1 MKIAIVDDEDYW
13 RKNTEQCIRKI
24 EQTDTE
30 VVVYDNP
37 ISYLACKDDYDISLI
52 DIEMP
57 EMDGFETIKRAREKK
72 QDGIFMILTTH
83 TEMSRKGYLVNAF
96 RYLDKKNLKEELE
109 EALLAS
115 KKLFEKN
122 KKIILNIVGEAQQ
135 ELALKNIYYFE
146 AQKHGILIYTSL
158 GVKRIN
164 DSMAEMEQKL
174 DNKWFY
180 RCHNSFIVNL
190 DEIEA
195 LKGTVIYMKNGD
207 DIDISRR
214 KVSEFKK
221 TFLKRQYEC
230 ANG

>member
-1 MKIAIVDDEDYW
+1 MKIAIVDDEVYW
-13 RKNTEQCIRKI
+13 RKKTTECIREI
-24 EQTDTE
+24 EEDIE

-37 ISYLACKDDYDISLI
+37 ISYLESIDDYDISLI

-57 EMDGFETIKRAREKK
+57 EIDGFKTIEKAREKNK
-72 QDGIFMILTTH
+72 DSIFMILTTH
-83 TEMSRKGYLVNAF
+83 TEMSRRGYIVNAF

-109 EALLAS
+109 EALLSS
-115 KKLFEKN
+115 KKLLERN
-122 KKIILNIVGEAQQ
+122 RKITLNIVGEARQ
-135 ELALKNIYYFE
+135 ELTLKNIYYFE
-146 AQKHGILIYTSL
+146 AQKHGVLIYTSL
-158 GVKRIN
+158 GIKRCN
-164 DSMAEMEQKL
+164 DSMAEMEHKL

-190 DEIEA
+190 DEIES
-195 LKGTVIYMKNGD
+195 LKGSVIYMKNGD

-221 TFLKRQYEC
+221 VFLKRQYEC

>member
-13 RKNTEQCIRKI
+13 RKKTDECIREI
-24 EQTDTE
+24 EQTDIE

-37 ISYLACKDDYDISLI
+37 ISYLACKDEYDISLI

-57 EMDGFETIKRAREKK
+57 KIDGFKTIEKAREKNK
-72 QDGIFMILTTH
+72 KGIFMILTTH
-83 TEMSRKGYLVNAF
+83 TEMSRRGYVVNAF
-96 RYLDKKNLKEELE
+96 RYLDKRNLKKELE

-115 KKLFEKN
+115 KKLLEKN
-122 KKIILNIVGEAQQ
+122 KRITLNIVGELQQ

-146 AQKHGILIYTSL
+146 AQKHGVIICTSL
-158 GVKRIN
+158 GKKRCN

-190 DEIEA
+190 DEIES
-195 LKGTVIYMKNGD
+195 LKGTIINMKNGD

-221 TFLKRQYEC
+221 VFLKRQYEC

>member
-1 MKIAIVDDEDYW
+1 MKVAIVDDEIYW
-13 RKNTEQCIRKI
+13 RKKTEEYIREV
-24 EQTDTE
+24 EQTE
-30 VVVYDNP
+30 VGVDVYDNP
-37 ISYLACKDDYDISLI
+37 ISYLNCKDCYDISLI

-57 EMDGFETIKRAREKK
+57 KMDGFETIKKAREKNK
-72 QDGIFMILTTH
+72 DGIFMILTTH
-83 TEMSRKGYLVNAF
+83 TEMSRRGYIVNAF
-96 RYLDKKNLKEELE
+96 RYLDKGNLKEELK
-109 EALLAS
+109 EAFAAS
-115 KKLFEKN
+115 KKMFEKN
-122 KKIILNIVGEAQQ
+122 RKITLNIVGEAKQ

-146 AQKHGILIYTSL
+146 AQKHGVIICTSL
-158 GVKRIN
+158 GKKRCN

-190 DEIEA
+190 DEIES
-195 LKGTVIYMKNGD
+195 LKGAIINMKNGD

-221 TFLKRQYEC
+221 AFLKRQYEC